1 MIRRRDLTIALLG
14 VHALAAPLGAQ
25 VQATKPVRVAVLAP
39 SSPDAGGHLV
49 DAFTQ
54 RLRELGYVEGK
65 NVEYEIRWARGRL
78 DHLPELAQE
87 LVALNPD
94 VFFTTTGNSALAVR
108 QATTKIPIVFGISDD
123 PVAVGLAQS
132 LARPGGNATGLSSV
146 ASDTSPKLLEFL
158 LAAVPGLSRLAV
170 LSHPSD
176 PTTAAALK
184 NLRAA
189 AQSSNMDAIAI
200 DASDPAEIESA
211 FARMTREHAGA
222 VFVSNSTVFFFHRR
236 QIADLALRHQVPS
249 VFALREYSEAG
260 GLMSY
265 GRNLAQSCR
274 RGADYVDKIL
284 KGARPGDLPI
294 EQATRLELVINLKT
308 AKALGL
314 TIPQSLLLR
323 ADEVIR

>member
-14 VHALAAPLGAQ
+14 VLAAPLGAQ
-25 VQATKPVRVAVLAP
+25 AQPTKPARVAVLAP
-39 SSPDAGGHLV
+39 SSPDVGGHLV

-65 NVEYEIRWARGRL
+65 NVEFEIRWARGKL
-78 DHLPELAQE
+78 DRLPELAQE

-94 VFFTTTGNSALAVR
+94 VFFTTSGNSALAVR
-108 QATTKIPIVFGISDD
+108 QATTRIPIVFGISDD
-123 PVAVGLAQS
+123 PVGNGLAQS
-132 LARPGGNATGLSSV
+132 LARPGGNATGLSSL
-146 ASDTSPKLLEFL
+146 ASDTSSKLLEFI
-158 LAAVPGLSRLAV
+158 LAVLPKLSRLAV

-176 PTTAAALK
+176 PTIATALK

-189 AQSSNMDAIAI
+189 AQSSNIDAIVI
-200 DASDPAEIESA
+200 DASDSAEIESA
-211 FARMTREHAGA
+211 FARMTREHSGA
-222 VFVSNSTVFFFHRR
+222 VFVSNSTVFFLHRR
-236 QIADLALRHQVPS
+236 QIADLALRHQLPS
-249 VFALREYSEAG
+249 VFALREYSESG

-274 RGADYVDKIL
+274 RAADYVDKIL
-284 KGARPGDLPI
+284 KGAKPGDLPI

-323 ADEVIR
+323 ADEVIQ